1 VGLGSFSDL
10 QDFVQQ
16 AQSLASAKDLHSLM
30 ESLIKELGFAHF
42 ALAHHVAI
50 LVPPSGI
57 VRLHNYPDEWVETVV
72 RRKYFAIDPVH
83 IVSQRTA
90 AGFHW
95 SDFAR
100 FIPLSEPQSQMQS
113 EARRAGLGNGFTV
126 PINVPG
132 EYTAS
137 VSYAAKNGVKF
148 PHDSLPIANFLGPI
162 AFEAARRI
170 VGGLS
175 RSPMKQPVQAQLTT
189 RQLDCIALVA
199 HGKSD
204 VDIGTILDIS
214 PATVKFHV
222 DSARERFDVSSRTQ
236 LVVRA
241 LFSNQLTFAD
251 ILSTSSITLR
261 NLLGET
267 RARKKSPH

>member
-1 VGLGSFSDL
+1 MIGGEPERGQFCVEGIGVGLGSFSNL

-16 AQSLASAKDLHSLM
+16 AQSLASTKDLHLLM

-95 SDFAR
+95 SDFAK
-100 FIPLSEPQSQMQS
+100 FIPLSESQLQMQS
-113 EARRAGLGNGFTV
+113 EAKRAGLAAGFTV

-137 VSYAAKNGVKF
+137 VSYTAKSGVEF
-148 PHDSLPIANFLGPI
+148 PHASLPTANFLGPI

-170 VGGLS
+170 AGGPS
-175 RSPMKQPVQAQLTT
+175 RYAMKQPAQAQLTT
-189 RQLDCIALVA
+189 RQLDCLALVA

-204 VDIGTILDIS
+204 VDIGT
-214 PATVKFHV
+214 
-222 DSARERFDVSSRTQ
+222 
-236 LVVRA
+236 
-241 LFSNQLTFAD
+241 
-251 ILSTSSITLR
+251 
-261 NLLGET
+261 
-267 RARKKSPH
+267 